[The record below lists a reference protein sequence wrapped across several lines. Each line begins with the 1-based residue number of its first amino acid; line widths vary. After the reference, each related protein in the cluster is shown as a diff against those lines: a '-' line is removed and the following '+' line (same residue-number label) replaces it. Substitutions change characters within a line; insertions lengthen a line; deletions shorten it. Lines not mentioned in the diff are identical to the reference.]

1 MNLPSL
7 LEFQYGIDGAILQQ
21 RLLRR
26 GDMELYQI
34 KVGLHPQQTLL
45 HSSDDV
51 GTGEHVRTDMA
62 TGYGGRSDQAVA
74 LLAG

>member
-1 MNLPSL
+1 
-7 LEFQYGIDGAILQQ
+7 
-21 RLLRR
+21 
-26 GDMELYQI
+26 MELYQI

-51 GTGEHVRTDMA
+51 VTGEHVRTDMA